1 MIFCVCSI
9 TWYYIWA
16 DVSIKAGWQSPLR
29 LTAVCLACKQP
40 SYLGFALWP
49 SSMHGS
55 LVTPSAYA
63 YGKVIE
69 NPAADMA
76 AILFSLM
83 REHLHLHAD
92 VDAIKCFHLFAAP
105 LREAVPLFQLCAWM
119 YPKQIWLMWNGRCS
133 LVVRTESKVQ
143 VVSGWLCLVLGQD
156 TLSLQCLS
164 PPKSRYGHWQT
175 VRET

>member
-9 TWYYIWA
+9 TWCYIWA
-16 DVSIKAGWQSPLR
+16 DVSIKAGQQSPLR

-83 REHLHLHAD
+83 RQHLHLHTCWCGCNKVFPPVCCSSQRSSPSFPALCMD
-92 VDAIKCFHLFAAP
+92 V
-105 LREAVPLFQLCAWM
+105 
-119 YPKQIWLMWNGRCS
+119 
-133 LVVRTESKVQ
+133 SKTNLAHVKWEMQ
-143 VVSGWLCLVLGQD
+143 SSC
-156 TLSLQCLS
+156 
-164 PPKSRYGHWQT
+164 
-175 VRET
+175 

>member
-9 TWYYIWA
+9 TWCYIWA
-16 DVSIKAGWQSPLR
+16 DVSIKAGQQSPLR

-49 SSMHGS
+49 SSIHGS

-83 REHLHLHAD
+83 RQHLHLHT
-92 VDAIKCFHLFAAP
+92 CWCAAP

-119 YPKQIWLMWNGRCS
+119 YPKQIWLIWNGRCS

-143 VVSGWLCLVLGQD
+143 VASGWLCLVLGQD

-164 PPKSRYGHWQT
+164 TPKSRYGHC
-175 VRET
+175 